1 MPLFLSDM
9 ETAMQRAIVT
19 PADMAGAA
27 LSELKSW
34 LAITTTR
41 DDPGLSTLLQA
52 ALDMCE
58 AFTGLMPLAT
68 ECEEVLAPTGMWQV
82 LRTRPVQAIRRVAR
96 RNAAG
101 EWRDLPAASYAIDLL
116 ADGSGRVRLLAATGE
131 APLRVTFTAGLAGE
145 WTGLPATLRHGIVRL
160 AADQFEQRGTVAART
175 APPACVVALWQ
186 PWRRMRLA

>member
-1 MPLFLSDM
+1 
-9 ETAMQRAIVT
+9 MQRAIVT

-27 LSELKSW
+27 LIELKSW

-41 DDPGLSTLLQA
+41 DDAGLLTLLQA

-68 ECEEVLAPTGMWQV
+68 ECQEVLAPSGTWQA

-96 RNAAG
+96 RDAAG
-101 EWRDLPAASYAIDLL
+101 NWRDLPAGDYAIDLL
-116 ADGSGRVRLLAATGE
+116 ADGGGRVRLLATAGD
-131 APLRVTFTAGLAGE
+131 APLRVSFSAGLAGE
-145 WTGLPATLRHGIVRL
+145 WASLPATLRHGIVRL
-160 AADQFEQRGTVAART
+160 AADQFEQRGASAVRP

-186 PWRRMRLA
+186 PWRRMRLT

>member
-1 MPLFLSDM
+1 
-9 ETAMQRAIVT
+9 MQRAIVT

-41 DDPGLSTLLQA
+41 DDPGLLTLLQA

-58 AFTGLMPLAT
+58 AFTGLMPLVA
-68 ECEEVLAPTGMWQV
+68 ECTEVLAPAPTWQV
-82 LRTRPVQAIRRVAR
+82 LRTRPVQAIRSLAR
-96 RNAAG
+96 RDPAG
-101 EWRDLPAASYAIDLL
+101 AWRDLPAAEYAVDLL
-116 ADGSGRVRLLAATGE
+116 ADGGGRVRVPERTGNG
-131 APLRVTFTAGLAGE
+131 ALRVAFTAGLAAE
-145 WTGLPATLRHGIVRL
+145 WASLPATLRHGIVRL
-160 AADQFEQRGTVAART
+160 AADQYEQRGTITART

>member
-1 MPLFLSDM
+1 
-9 ETAMQRAIVT
+9 MQRAIVT

-41 DDPGLSTLLQA
+41 DDPGLVTLLQA

-68 ECEEVLAPTGMWQV
+68 ECQETLAPTGMWQA
-82 LRTRPVQAIRRVAR
+82 LRTRPVQAIRAVAR
-96 RNAAG
+96 HDAAG
-101 EWRDLPAASYAIDLL
+101 EWRDLPATDYAIDLL
-116 ADGSGRVRLLAATGE
+116 ADGGGRVRVTDD
-131 APLRVTFTAGLAGE
+131 APVRVTFSAGLASE
-145 WTGLPATLRHGIVRL
+145 WTSLPAALRHGIVRL
-160 AADQFEQRGTVAART
+160 AADQFEQRGVAAART

-186 PWRRMRLA
+186 PWRRLRLA

>member
-1 MPLFLSDM
+1 
-9 ETAMQRAIVT
+9 MQRAIVT

-41 DDPGLSTLLQA
+41 DDPGLLTLLGA

-58 AFTGLMPLAT
+58 AFTGLMPLVA
-68 ECEEVLAPTGMWQV
+68 ECTEVLAPAATWQV
-82 LRTRPVQAIRRVAR
+82 LRTRPVQAIRGVAR
-96 RNAAG
+96 RDDAG
-101 EWRDLPAASYAIDLL
+101 AWRDLPATEYAIDLL
-116 ADGSGRVRLLAATGE
+116 ADGGGRVRVSGDRA
-131 APLRVTFTAGLAGE
+131 LRVRFTAGLAAE

-160 AADQFEQRGTVAART
+160 AADQYEQRGTVAART

-186 PWRRMRLA
+186 PWRRMRLV

>member
-1 MPLFLSDM
+1 
-9 ETAMQRAIVT
+9 MQRAIVT

-41 DDPGLSTLLQA
+41 DDPGLLTLLQA

-58 AFTGLMPLAT
+58 AFTGLMPLAA
-68 ECEEVLAPTGMWQV
+68 ECTEVLAPVGTWQM
-82 LRTRPVQAIRRVAR
+82 LRTRPVQAIRSVAR
-96 RNAAG
+96 RDVSG
-101 EWRDLPAASYAIDLL
+101 TWRDLPPADYAVDLL
-116 ADGSGRVRLLAATGE
+116 ADGGGRVRLSGLVGNPT
-131 APLRVTFTAGLAGE
+131 LRVSFTAGLAGE
-145 WTGLPATLRHGIVRL
+145 WTDLPATLRHGIVRL
-160 AADQFEQRGTVAART
+160 AADQYEQRGTAAART

>member
-1 MPLFLSDM
+1 
-9 ETAMQRAIVT
+9 MQRAIVT

-41 DDPGLSTLLQA
+41 DDSGLVTLLQA

-68 ECEEVLAPTGMWQV
+68 SCEEMLAPLGTWQM
-82 LRTRPVQAIRRVAR
+82 LRTRPVQAIRGVAR
-96 RNAAG
+96 RDATGA
-101 EWRDLPAASYAIDLL
+101 WRDLPVTDYAIDLL
-116 ADGSGRVRLLAATGE
+116 ADGSGRLRLMAGASD
-131 APLRVTFTAGLAGE
+131 APLRVTFTAGLAEE
-145 WTGLPATLRHGIVRL
+145 WSSLPAALRHGIVRL
-160 AADQFEQRGTVAART
+160 AADQFEQRGTSAART

-186 PWRRMRLA
+186 PWRRLRLT